1 MAAYVIGDIKVTD
14 PVIYA
19 EYAAGGHASS
29 GEFGAKYLVRG
40 PGKCQIAEG
49 DWLPERFVLAE
60 YKDLETAKSWYK
72 SPGYAELKKQRQS
85 ASTGNLI
92 FAEGVEHPDESGK
105 EMSETTMAG
114 YLIGDIEVTDP
125 ETYAKY
131 AAGVPATVAAFGGK
145 YLVRGAQGDVAEGTW
160 TPKRLVV
167 LEFESLER
175 AKAWYDS
182 PEYADLK
189 KLRQSASKGNLIF
202 AEGA

>member
-1 MAAYVIGDIKVTD
+1 MAAYVIGDIKVTN
-14 PVIYA
+14 PEIYA
-19 EYAAGGHASS
+19 EYAAGVSASS
-29 GEFGAKYLVRG
+29 SEFGAKYLVRG

-49 DWLPERFVLAE
+49 NWLPERFVLAE
-60 YKDLETAKSWYK
+60 YKDLETAKSWYN

-85 ASTGNLI
+85 ASLGNLL
-92 FAEGVEHPDESGK
+92 FVEGFDDPQASDGPRGN
-105 EMSETTMAG
+105 APG

-125 ETYAKY
+125 DTYAKY

-145 YLVRGAQGDVAEGTW
+145 YLVRGAAGDVAEGTW
-160 TPKRLVV
+160 SPKRLVV
-167 LEFESLER
+167 LEFESLEK

>member
-1 MAAYVIGDIKVTD
+1 MSAYVIGDITVTD
-14 PVIYA
+14 PETFA
-19 EYAAGGHASS
+19 KYAAAVPASS
-29 GEFGAKYLVRG
+29 GAFGCRYLTRG
-40 PGKCQIAEG
+40 PGKCQIVEG

-60 YKDLETAKSWYK
+60 YKDMETVKAWYY
-72 SPGYAELKKQRQS
+72 SPEYKELTKLRQS
-85 ASTGNLI
+85 ASTGTLV
-92 FAEGVEHPDESGK
+92 FAEGVEPHAQAREGGAP
-105 EMSETTMAG
+105 G

-125 ETYAKY
+125 DTYAKY
-131 AAGVPATVAAFGGK
+131 AAGVPETVALYGGT
-145 YLVRGAQGDVAEGTW
+145 YLVRGVQGEVAEGSW

-202 AEGA
+202 ADGS